1 MSHPLFNAVHPSWQ
15 PLLEPLQNAI
25 IETFE
30 VVSKG
35 EYIPVIDRIF
45 APLSTPVEEVK
56 VVIVGQDPYPN
67 PEYADGFAFSVRP
80 EVSPLPASLVN
91 IFKELESDMGTP
103 MPGDGNLERWSR
115 QGVLLIN
122 RTLTTIPG
130 ESHAHQRSGWMAITE
145 VIIREVA
152 SRGAIGILW
161 GGNAQQMSDYF
172 EPSLVITSAHP
183 SPLSAYR
190 GFFGSKPFSKCNAML
205 EELGIPTI
213 TW

>member
-45 APLSTPVEEVK
+45 APLSNPVEEVK

-91 IFKELESDMGTP
+91 IFKELESDM
-103 MPGDGNLERWSR
+103 
-115 QGVLLIN
+115 
-122 RTLTTIPG
+122 
-130 ESHAHQRSGWMAITE
+130 
-145 VIIREVA
+145 
-152 SRGAIGILW
+152 
-161 GGNAQQMSDYF
+161 
-172 EPSLVITSAHP
+172 
-183 SPLSAYR
+183 
-190 GFFGSKPFSKCNAML
+190 
-205 EELGIPTI
+205 
-213 TW
+213 